1 MSNGGR
7 TGGRNVP
14 GNDGYGGIWSLQE
27 IADAKRAGVWPQDIP
42 KEISGLTLWFAAD
55 RLTGFN
61 DGDAVTTWPDLSGN
75 GYDVTQAT
83 AANKPLYKTGIF
95 KGRPA
100 LLFDGSN
107 DYFENTTVNPFI
119 SGAARTMFFFARIL
133 NTDTTVGFMSCRLS
147 APGVW
152 FGNYLYG
159 GNHLVFAN
167 MADDTQS
174 IRSNS
179 IAGGIYS
186 RGTIVCVRSHATVAA
201 DAVRVD
207 GAKSVSTIPGSY
219 SAETGATGFRVGA
232 REAAGAYM
240 NGYIAEV
247 IGYDS
252 SLSDADCLKI
262 ERYLAI
268 KYLDIA
274 V

>member
-1 MSNGGR
+1 MANGGR

-27 IADAKRAGVWPQDIP
+27 IADAARKGVWPQDIP
-42 KEISGLTLWFAAD
+42 KTISGLTLWFAAD

-100 LLFDGSN
+100 LLFDGSD
-107 DYFENTTVNPFI
+107 DYFENTTVNPFAAD
-119 SGAARTMFFFARIL
+119 SARTLFIATRIL
-133 NTDTTVGFMSCRLS
+133 NADTTVGFMCFRL
-147 APGVW
+147 ANPGVW
-152 FGNYLYG
+152 FGHYLFSG
-159 GNHLVFAN
+159 SNIFFAN
-167 MADDTQS
+167 MADNTHN
-174 IRSNS
+174 IYSNS
-179 IAGGIYS
+179 AQGGIFA
-186 RGTIVCVRSHATVAA
+186 RATVLCVRTHGTVAA
-201 DAVRVD
+201 NAVRVD
-207 GAKSVSTIPGSY
+207 GAPAISTLGTVPSG
-219 SAETGATGFRVGA
+219 ETGTTGFRVGA
-232 REAAGAYM
+232 REAASAYM

-247 IGYDS
+247 IGYNS